1 MEALSPN
8 AATEPPLK
16 VGSLSS
22 LRSNIGCALRR
33 STIRKTASS
42 TAAAARQPSTRPS
55 VNDRWFDSIR
65 P

>member
-16 VGSLSS
+16 VGSLNSV
-22 LRSNIGCALRR
+22 RSNIGCTRRR
-33 STIRKTASS
+33 STRTKATSS
-42 TAAAARQPSTRPS
+42 TAAAAKQPSTRPS
-55 VNDRWFDSIR
+55 VKDRWFDSIR